1 MTTGFRLCF
10 LTAVL
15 CLAPAIQAATTPI
28 TAAPVYRVAL
38 VDHFYPPL
46 EALDNH
52 EARRRHR
59 RLHGPLDLDA
69 DDLPEP
75 FYHGDLVEM
84 IAAHPQLIFLRY
96 PLAHNGT
103 PMAEILQRLQQIET
117 RFAQHPVDALLLS
130 WESSTLISAFE
141 KPLRRDNVKH
151 YQALI
156 RDWGRQYPVWQQSWQ
171 IIRQLERLATLGIKV
186 FTIAGNGGRGM
197 VNTFSFARGVTT
209 VGAQEP
215 ELAHFVA
222 NNSFVDTQARA
233 AYPLLS
239 LRDAN
244 GEMLGYDLD
253 NDQCADIPATQLSA
267 GYQPASHYSREHWQI
282 LKGSSF
288 AAPAALKAQLV
299 GNTPVACQHPPA
311 L

>member
-15 CLAPAIQAATTPI
+15 CLAPAIQAASAPI
-28 TAAPVYRVAL
+28 ATAPVYRVAL
-38 VDHFYPPL
+38 VDHFYPPM
-46 EALDNH
+46 EALDNS

-96 PLAHNGT
+96 PLAHNGA

-117 RFAQHPVDALLLS
+117 RFGQHPVDALLLS

-156 RDWGRQYPVWQQSWQ
+156 RDWGQLYPVWQQSWQ
-171 IIRQLERLATLGIKV
+171 IIRQLERLAALGVQV

-209 VGAQEP
+209 VGASEP
-215 ELAHFVA
+215 GLAHFVA
-222 NNSFVDTQARA
+222 NNSFVDTHARA

-239 LRDAN
+239 LRDAD
-244 GEMLGYDLD
+244 GEILGYDLD
-253 NDQCADIPATQLSA
+253 NDRCADIPAARLSA
-267 GYQPASHYSREHWQI
+267 GYQPASHYTREHWQI

-299 GNTPVACQHPPA
+299 GNAPVACQHPPA

>member
-10 LTAVL
+10 LTALL
-15 CLAPAIQAATTPI
+15 CLAPAIQAASAPI
-28 TAAPVYRVAL
+28 ATAPVYRVAL

-46 EALDNH
+46 EALDNS

-96 PLAHNGT
+96 PLAHNGA
-103 PMAEILQRLQQIET
+103 PMAEILQRLQQVET

-141 KPLRRDNVKH
+141 KPLRRENVKH

-171 IIRQLERLATLGIKV
+171 IIRQLERLAALGIQV

-209 VGAQEP
+209 VGASEP

-222 NNSFVDTQARA
+222 NNTFVDTQARA

-253 NDQCADIPATQLSA
+253 NDQCADIQATQLSA
-267 GYQPASHYSREHWQI
+267 GYQPASHYNREHWQI

-299 GNTPVACQHPPA
+299 GNVPAACQHPPA

>member
-15 CLAPAIQAATTPI
+15 CLAPAIQAASAPMP
-28 TAAPVYRVAL
+28 AAPVYRVAL

-46 EALDNH
+46 DALDNT

-59 RLHGPLDLDA
+59 HLHGPLDLDA
-69 DDLPEP
+69 DEFPEP

-96 PLAHNGT
+96 PLAHGGA
-103 PMAEILQRLQQIET
+103 PMEKILQRLQQIET
-117 RFAQHPVDALLLS
+117 RFTQHPVDALLLA

-141 KPLRRDNVKH
+141 KPLRQDNVKH

-156 RDWGRQYPVWQQSWQ
+156 RDWGKQYPVWQHSWQ
-171 IIRQLERLATLGIKV
+171 IIRQLERLAGLGIHV

-209 VGAQEP
+209 VGASEP

-222 NNSFVDTQARA
+222 NNAFVDIQARA

-239 LRDAN
+239 LRDAQ

-253 NDQCADIPATQLSA
+253 NDQCVDIPAARLSA
-267 GYQPASHYSREHWQI
+267 GYQPASHYARQHWQV

-299 GNTPVACQHPPA
+299 GEQATPCGHPAA